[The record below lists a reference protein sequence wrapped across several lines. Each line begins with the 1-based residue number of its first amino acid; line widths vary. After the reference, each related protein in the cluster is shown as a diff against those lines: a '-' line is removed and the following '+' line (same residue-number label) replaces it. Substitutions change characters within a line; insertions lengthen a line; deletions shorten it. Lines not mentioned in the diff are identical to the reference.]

1 LDRLRRCILSRIRHA
16 LDDLPETLDETYER
30 TLLDIDKE
38 RLFQCLVVAL
48 HPLSVEELAD
58 FLAFEFDD
66 GESPIFQADCRPE
79 DPREAVLC
87 TCSSLIAVIDDYGR
101 DIVQFSHFSVKEHLT
116 STRIAEGHISRY
128 YTPMEPAH
136 LLVTRACL
144 RFCSSWT
151 IRYRRNA

>member
-1 LDRLRRCILSRIRHA
+1 MQVPMGILPIGQIATSILSRIRHA

-38 RLFQCLVVAL
+38 LLFQCLVVAL

-79 DPREAVLC
+79 ERRCSAYALVLLP
-87 TCSSLIAVIDDYGR
+87 SSMIMVA
-101 DIVQFSHFSVKEHLT
+101 
-116 STRIAEGHISRY
+116 ISYNSR
-128 YTPMEPAH
+128 TF
-136 LLVTRACL
+136 L
-144 RFCSSWT
+144 S
-151 IRYRRNA
+151 RNT